1 MTAMRSR
8 GSTFSG
14 FHTSPLPAL
23 PLGER
28 GLKAEENDCLFGM
41 FFIYA
46 SPFIHPLAPRFL
58 CVTLW
63 EGYHEFAVDHEP
75 EPQHTDTNFNT
86 DAN

>member
-1 MTAMRSR
+1 MTAVRSR

-14 FHTSPLPAL
+14 FHTSPLPAP

-28 GLKAEENDCLFGM
+28 EMKAEENDCLF
-41 FFIYA
+41 FYLCK
-46 SPFIHPLAPRFL
+46 PFHTPTGPPFSLRL
-58 CVTLW
+58 TL
-63 EGYHEFAVDHEP
+63 GRVSRFAVDHEP